1 MRDDRRTSDFVSRLK
16 NNHLVGPARALHAR
30 LVGLDLQAAEAAIE
44 GARRVAWTA
53 AFSGGEPAAV
63 ARALE
68 IGEPGASI
76 GVELAS
82 LSLQNTEEIL
92 HELRLMLYVNAF
104 GQDPRS
110 RFGALFATV
119 AGSEVVDGDEPPRYQ

>member
-1 MRDDRRTSDFVSRLK
+1 MRDDRGLNDFASRLK
-16 NNHLVGPARALHAR
+16 NNHLVGTVRAIHAR

-44 GARRVAWTA
+44 AARRITWTA
-53 AFSGGEPAAV
+53 AFSGGEPAVV
-63 ARALE
+63 AQALE

-82 LSLQNTEEIL
+82 LPLQRAEEVL
-92 HELRLMLYVNAF
+92 HELHLMLYVNAF

-110 RFGALFATV
+110 RFGALFAIV
-119 AGSEVVDGDEPPRYQ
+119 ATTEAPDLGAPSRYQ